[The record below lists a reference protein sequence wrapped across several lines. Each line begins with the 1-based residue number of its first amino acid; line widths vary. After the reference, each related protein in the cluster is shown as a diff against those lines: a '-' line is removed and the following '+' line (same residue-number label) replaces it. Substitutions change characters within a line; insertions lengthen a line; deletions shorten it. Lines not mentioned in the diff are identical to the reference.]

1 MEMVQFEDIL
11 EGLSEFVRIIKASR
25 ILSGVLVRYQ
35 KKGVVLIFVDWKF
48 FLSASRLIQ
57 QSSIILIFHT
67 SHRIQKR
74 NALFLQMLLKLL
86 LYVFLL
92 LLLQKDQ
99 KYFVFQ
105 VSKYFDLC
113 LFLLFLG
120 KINKREIWT
129 IFLNF
134 KDLLFLGKI
143 NKREIWTIFLNFKD
157 FIFVDQIIY
166 KRFSIIAF
174 KKRIEYTCLFLLF
187 LGKINK
193 RNIWTIFLNFKDFIF
208 VDCLNYTQ
216 KIFYVKAFKK
226 RISFQNVLVYKI
238 SKNFYICIISRKD
251 NQKDVLV
258 LVIFRIQDLNQDTA
272 QIIRKKFSVQNIEIF
287 LLMYCFEEKQI
298 KGRFVAGYILHKYK
312 NQKFR
317 NKSIIIVVLK
327 ALSIS
332 FDFQQQ
338 VCVYIVG
345 IFQEIFQFVV
355 ISSKC
360 KQILKLQ
367 IVQFSLRVFDFHLQS
382 ISCCSERMLR

>member
-134 KDLLFLGKI
+134 KDFIFVDQIICKRFSIIALKKRIKYTCLFLLFLGKI

-157 FIFVDQIIY
+157 FSRKNKQKEYLDNFLEFQGFYFCGLLKLYVKDFLCQS
-166 KRFSIIAF
+166 FQ
-174 KKRIEYTCLFLLF
+174 KKDKLLKCTCLQNIKKFLHMYHFQERQLKGRFGTSNISYTRFKLGYCLNYPQKIFRIKYRNISTYVLF
-187 LGKINK
+187 RRKINK
-193 RNIWTIFLNFKDFIF
+193 RTFRCWLYF
-208 VDCLNYTQ
+208 TQ
-216 KIFYVKAFKK
+216 IQKLEIQKQKYYN
-226 RISFQNVLVYKI
+226 S
-238 SKNFYICIISRKD
+238 CI
-251 NQKDVLV
+251 
-258 LVIFRIQDLNQDTA
+258 
-272 QIIRKKFSVQNIEIF
+272 
-287 LLMYCFEEKQI
+287 
-298 KGRFVAGYILHKYK
+298 
-312 NQKFR
+312 
-317 NKSIIIVVLK
+317 KSIK
-327 ALSIS
+327 H
-332 FDFQQQ
+332 
-338 VCVYIVG
+338 
-345 IFQEIFQFVV
+345 QF
-355 ISSKC
+355 
-360 KQILKLQ
+360 
-367 IVQFSLRVFDFHLQS
+367 
-382 ISCCSERMLR
+382 